1 VSISAPGI
9 ETPSFAVVG
18 EFDQGEK
25 EAVGKYWYSPFFDVR
40 PGLDSRA

>member
-9 ETPSFAVVG
+9 ETQSFAVVG

-25 EAVGKYWYSPFFDVR
+25 EAVGKVLVFALFDVR